1 MKGRSGGPLFCLL
14 DPHHNIGT
22 ALAVN
27 LLRKIAIILIA
38 FVVGGCPVSAVL
50 SLLRSRLLRP
60 VFIALGIALLV
71 QVLVAVALTRS
82 TVTALEADL
91 AARLGVDSQHLSAEL
106 EQASRDV
113 TSNLDGLSQ
122 NTRQRLSAGLS
133 TRLKGEQGQ
142 LRATLEKDLKD
153 SATDMAELL
162 AAVAPRAMW
171 DGDTPT
177 LSEFARRAQRNP
189 NVLFV
194 VYDDAQGEHL
204 TRYLNR
210 DNETIKALLTK
221 GEGERAMDRVLN
233 AAQKDPSVYCVEASI
248 SPNGVEI
255 GKVRMGVSTSAVETD
270 LAALD
275 KRFTALIANGEQL
288 VSESL
293 GSAAADSSGALRS
306 RLQTA
311 QAAASAMTTNTRA
324 AVQDAAATLR
334 WRIGVGLALVGLG
347 VLLALA
353 LVLGRRVVLRLQLLN
368 RALDDLAAGEG
379 DLTKRVQLNSNDEIG
394 DMASAVNRFVDKL
407 QPIVR
412 EAGDVAQQT
421 GIEIGAMSKRNA
433 GADAAAALQRDEVA
447 ASLQALARM
456 ADEAQ
461 AESQAM
467 QAALQQVV
475 DIRQAT
481 DENTRTSNQ
490 VGNLIEA
497 LAGQVET
504 GAQVIQRLAQQSEQI
519 EVVLEV
525 IHGIAEQ
532 TNLLALNAAIEAARA
547 GETGRGFAVVADE
560 VRALASKT
568 QSSTGDIQE
577 HISKLQS
584 GAKEAVATIGLAGR
598 QAEEGLA
605 VLRDS
610 ARLQKSVQASVEQVH
625 AAIGL
630 ATKAA
635 EHQARGAQAVR
646 GRVEVIHAQ
655 AEEAA
660 QAVVATTA
668 SGKTLDKLAAQ
679 LKASLGQ
686 FRA

>member
-1 MKGRSGGPLFCLL
+1 MQ
-14 DPHHNIGT
+14 
-22 ALAVN
+22 
-27 LLRKIAIILIA
+27 
-38 FVVGGCPVSAVL
+38 
-50 SLLRSRLLRP
+50 SRLLRP

-71 QVLVAVALTRS
+71 QVVVAVALTRS

-91 AARLGVDSQHLSAEL
+91 ANRLGVDSQHLSAEL
-106 EQASRDV
+106 ESASSEV
-113 TSNLDGLSQ
+113 TSSLDALSSS
-122 NTRQRLSAGLS
+122 TRQRLSVGLS
-133 TRLKGEQGQ
+133 TRLKDEQAQ
-142 LRATLEKDLKD
+142 LRATLEKDLRE

-171 DGDTPT
+171 DNDTPT

-194 VYDDAQGEHL
+194 VYDDAAGEHL
-204 TRYLNR
+204 TRYMNR
-210 DNETIKALLTK
+210 DNPLVKALLAK
-221 GEGERAMDRVLN
+221 GEGERAMDKVLN
-233 AAQKDPSVYCVEASI
+233 AAKNDPSVYYVEASI

-255 GKVRMGVSTSAVETD
+255 GKVRMGVSTATVEEN

-275 KRFTALIANGEQL
+275 KRFATLITSGEQL
-288 VSESL
+288 VSDSL
-293 GSAAADSSGALRS
+293 ASASKDSSTALRT
-306 RLQTA
+306 RLQSA
-311 QAAASAMTTNTRA
+311 QAAATAMTGNTRV
-324 AVQDAAATLR
+324 AVQEAAETLR
-334 WRIGVGLALVGLG
+334 WRIGMGLALVGLG
-347 VLLALA
+347 VLLLLA
-353 LVLGRRVVLRLQLLN
+353 VVLGRRVVSKLHLLIA
-368 RALDDLAAGEG
+368 ALNDLAAGEG
-379 DLTKRVQLNSNDEIG
+379 DLTKRVKLDSNDEIG
-394 DMASAVNRFVDKL
+394 DMSAAVNRFIDKL

-412 EAGDVAQQT
+412 EAGEVAQRT
-421 GIEIGAMSKRNA
+421 GQEIGVMSERNA
-433 GADAAAALQRDEVA
+433 GADAAAELQRDEVA
-447 ASLQALARM
+447 ASLKALEQM

-461 AESQAM
+461 SESHAM
-467 QAALQQVV
+467 QAALRQVI
-475 DIRQAT
+475 DIKQAT
-481 DENTRTSNQ
+481 DENTRTSSQ
-490 VGNLIEA
+490 VGGLIEA

-504 GAQVIQRLAQQSEQI
+504 GAQVIERLAQQSQQI

-577 HISKLQS
+577 HIVALQR
-584 GAKEAVATIGLAGR
+584 GAKEAVAAIGIAGR
-598 QAEEGLA
+598 QAKEGLE

-610 ARLQKSVQASVEQVH
+610 AKRQQTVQASVEQVH

-635 EHQARGAQAVR
+635 VHQAEGAQAVR

-655 AEEAA
+655 AERAA
-660 QAVVATTA
+660 KAVVETTA
-668 SGKTLDKLAAQ
+668 SGKVLDGLAAQ

>member
-1 MKGRSGGPLFCLL
+1 MQ
-14 DPHHNIGT
+14 
-22 ALAVN
+22 
-27 LLRKIAIILIA
+27 
-38 FVVGGCPVSAVL
+38 
-50 SLLRSRLLRP
+50 SRLLRP

-71 QVLVAVALTRS
+71 QVIVAVALTRS

-91 AARLGVDSQHLSAEL
+91 ANRLGVDSQHLSAEL
-106 EQASRDV
+106 ESASSEV
-113 TSNLDGLSQ
+113 TSSLDALSSS
-122 NTRQRLSAGLS
+122 TRERLSVGLS
-133 TRLKGEQGQ
+133 TRLKDEQAQ
-142 LRATLEKDLKD
+142 LRATLEKDLRE

-171 DGDTPT
+171 DNDTPT

-194 VYDDAQGEHL
+194 VYDDAAGEHL
-204 TRYLNR
+204 TRYMNR
-210 DNETIKALLTK
+210 DNPLVKALLAK
-221 GEGERAMDRVLN
+221 GEGERAMDKVLN
-233 AAQKDPSVYCVEASI
+233 AAKNDPSVYYVEASI

-255 GKVRMGVSTSAVETD
+255 GKVRMGVSTATVEEN

-275 KRFTALIANGEQL
+275 KRFATLITSGEQL
-288 VSESL
+288 VSDSL
-293 GSAAADSSGALRS
+293 ASASKDSSTALRT
-306 RLQTA
+306 RLQSA
-311 QAAASAMTTNTRA
+311 QAAATAMTANTRV
-324 AVQDAAATLR
+324 AVQEAAETLR
-334 WRIGVGLALVGLG
+334 WRIGMGLALVGLC
-347 VLLALA
+347 VLLLLA
-353 LVLGRRVVLRLQLLN
+353 VVLGRRVVSKLHLLIA
-368 RALDDLAAGEG
+368 ALNDLAAGEG
-379 DLTKRVQLNSNDEIG
+379 DLTKRVKLDSNDEIG
-394 DMASAVNRFVDKL
+394 DMSAAVNRFIDKL

-412 EAGDVAQQT
+412 EAGEVAQRT
-421 GIEIGAMSKRNA
+421 GQEIGVMSERNA
-433 GADAAAALQRDEVA
+433 GADAAAELQRDEVA
-447 ASLQALARM
+447 ASLKALEQM

-461 AESQAM
+461 SESHAM
-467 QAALQQVV
+467 QAALRQVI
-475 DIRQAT
+475 DIKQAT
-481 DENTRTSNQ
+481 DENTRTSSQ
-490 VGNLIEA
+490 VGGLIEA

-504 GAQVIQRLAQQSEQI
+504 GAQVIERLAQQSQQI

-577 HISKLQS
+577 HIVALQR
-584 GAKEAVATIGLAGR
+584 GAKEAVAAIGIAGR
-598 QAEEGLA
+598 QAKEGLE

-610 ARLQKSVQASVEQVH
+610 AKRQQTVQASVEQVH

-630 ATKAA
+630 ATRAA
-635 EHQARGAQAVR
+635 VHQAEGAQAVR

-655 AEEAA
+655 AERAA
-660 QAVVATTA
+660 KAVVETTA
-668 SGKTLDKLAAQ
+668 SGKVLDGLAAQ

>member
-1 MKGRSGGPLFCLL
+1 MTSSL
-14 DPHHNIGT
+14 D
-22 ALAVN
+22 
-27 LLRKIAIILIA
+27 
-38 FVVGGCPVSAVL
+38 S
-50 SLLRSRLLRP
+50 
-60 VFIALGIALLV
+60 
-71 QVLVAVALTRS
+71 
-82 TVTALEADL
+82 
-91 AARLGVDSQHLSAEL
+91 LSA
-106 EQASRDV
+106 S
-113 TSNLDGLSQ
+113 
-122 NTRQRLSAGLS
+122 TRQRLSVGLS
-133 TRLKGEQGQ
+133 TRLKEEQAQ
-142 LRATLEKDLKD
+142 LRATLEKDLRE

-171 DGDTPT
+171 DNDTPT

-194 VYDDAQGEHL
+194 VYDDAAGEHL
-204 TRYLNR
+204 TRYMNR
-210 DNETIKALLTK
+210 DNPLVKALLAK
-221 GEGERAMDRVLN
+221 GEGERAMDKILN
-233 AAQKDPSVYCVEASI
+233 AAKNDPSVYYVEASI

-255 GKVRMGVSTSAVETD
+255 GKVRMGVSTATVEEN

-275 KRFTALIANGEQL
+275 KRFATLITSGEQL
-288 VSESL
+288 VSDSL
-293 GSAAADSSGALRS
+293 ASASKDSSTALRT
-306 RLQTA
+306 RLQSAQTA
-311 QAAASAMTTNTRA
+311 GAAMTTNTRV
-324 AVQDAAATLR
+324 AVQQAAETLR
-334 WRIGVGLALVGLG
+334 WRIGMGLALVGLG
-347 VLLALA
+347 VLLLLA
-353 LVLGRRVVLRLQLLN
+353 VVLGRRVVSKLHLLIA
-368 RALDDLAAGEG
+368 ALNDLAAGEG
-379 DLTKRVQLNSNDEIG
+379 DLTKRVKLDSNDEIG
-394 DMASAVNRFVDKL
+394 DMSAAVNRFIDKL

-412 EAGDVAQQT
+412 EAGEVAQRT
-421 GIEIGAMSKRNA
+421 GQEIGVMSQRNA
-433 GADAAAALQRDEVA
+433 GADAAAELQRDEVA
-447 ASLQALARM
+447 ASLKALEQM

-461 AESQAM
+461 SESQAM
-467 QAALQQVV
+467 QAALRQVV
-475 DIRQAT
+475 DIKQAT

-490 VGNLIEA
+490 VGGLIEA

-504 GAQVIQRLAQQSEQI
+504 GAQVIERLAQQSQQI

-577 HISKLQS
+577 HIIALQR
-584 GAKEAVATIGLAGR
+584 GAKEAVAAIGIAGR
-598 QAEEGLA
+598 QAKEGLE

-610 ARLQKSVQASVEQVH
+610 AKRQQTVQASVEQVH

-635 EHQARGAQAVR
+635 VHQAEGAQAVR

-655 AEEAA
+655 AERAA
-660 QAVVATTA
+660 EAVVETTA
-668 SGKTLDKLAAQ
+668 SGKVLSGLAAQ

>member
-1 MKGRSGGPLFCLL
+1 
-14 DPHHNIGT
+14 
-22 ALAVN
+22 
-27 LLRKIAIILIA
+27 
-38 FVVGGCPVSAVL
+38 VSAFL

-91 AARLGVDSQHLSAEL
+91 ATRLGVDSQHLSSEL
-106 EQASRDV
+106 EQASQEV
-113 TSNLDGLSQ
+113 TTSLNGLSASTGQRLSDGLS
-122 NTRQRLSAGLS
+122 A
-133 TRLKGEQGQ
+133 RLKDEQKQ
-142 LRATLEKDLKD
+142 LRGVLEKNLKD

-171 DGDTPT
+171 DNDTPT

-194 VYDDAQGEHL
+194 VYDDATGEHL

-210 DNETIKALLTK
+210 ENPTIKLLLAK
-221 GEGERAMDRVLN
+221 GEGDRAMDKVLN
-233 AAQKDPSVYCVEASI
+233 AAKTDPSLYYVEASI

-255 GKVRMGVSTSAVETD
+255 GKVRMGVSTTLVED
-270 LAALD
+270 NVVALD
-275 KRFTALIANGEQL
+275 KRFATLITSSKQL
-288 VSESL
+288 VSDSL
-293 GSAAADSSGALRS
+293 SSAAADSSAALRT
-306 RLQTA
+306 RLQSA
-311 QAAASAMTTNTRA
+311 QGAASAMATNTST
-324 AVQDAAATLR
+324 AVQEAAQTLR

-347 VLLALA
+347 VLLLLA
-353 LVLGRRVVLRLQLLN
+353 VVLGRRVVNKLLLLIA
-368 RALDDLAAGEG
+368 ALNDLAAGEG
-379 DLTKRVQLNSNDEIG
+379 DLTKRVKLDSNDEIG
-394 DMASAVNRFVDKL
+394 DMAAAVNRFVDKL

-421 GIEIGAMSKRNA
+421 GVEIGAMSRRNA
-433 GADAAAALQRDEVA
+433 GADAAAELQRDEVA
-447 ASLQALARM
+447 ASLQALSQM

-467 QAALQQVV
+467 QAALKQVV

-490 VGNLIEA
+490 VGSLIEA
-497 LAGQVET
+497 LAGQVEN
-504 GAQVIQRLAQQSEQI
+504 GAQVIERLAKQSEQI

-577 HISKLQS
+577 HIAKLQS

-598 QAEEGLA
+598 QAKEGLA

-610 ARLQKSVQASVEQVH
+610 ARLQLTVQASVEQVH

-635 EHQARGAQAVR
+635 EHQAQGAQAVR

-655 AEEAA
+655 AEKAA
-660 QAVVATTA
+660 QAVVETTA
-668 SGKTLDKLAAQ
+668 SGKALDKLAAQ

>member
-1 MKGRSGGPLFCLL
+1 M
-14 DPHHNIGT
+14 
-22 ALAVN
+22 
-27 LLRKIAIILIA
+27 
-38 FVVGGCPVSAVL
+38 SAVL
-50 SLLRSRLLRP
+50 SLLQSRLLRP

-71 QVLVAVALTRS
+71 QVVVAVALTRS

-91 AARLGVDSQHLSAEL
+91 ANRLGVDSQHVSSEL
-106 EQASRDV
+106 ERASSEV
-113 TSNLDGLSQ
+113 TSSLDALSSS
-122 NTRQRLSAGLS
+122 TRQRLSTGLS
-133 TRLKGEQGQ
+133 TRLKEEQAQ
-142 LRATLEKDLKD
+142 LRATLEKDLKE

-171 DGDTPT
+171 DNDTPT

-194 VYDDAQGEHL
+194 VYDDAAGEHL
-204 TRYLNR
+204 TRYMNR
-210 DNETIKALLTK
+210 DNPLVKALLAK
-221 GEGERAMDRVLN
+221 GEGERAMDKILN
-233 AAQKDPSVYCVEASI
+233 AAKNDPSVYYVEASI

-255 GKVRMGVSTSAVETD
+255 GKVRMGVSTATVEEN

-275 KRFTALIANGEQL
+275 KRFATLITSGEQL

-293 GSAAADSSGALRS
+293 AGASKDSSAALRT
-306 RLQTA
+306 RLESA
-311 QAAASAMTTNTRA
+311 QAAATAMASNTRS
-324 AVQDAAATLR
+324 AVQDAAQTLR
-334 WRIGVGLALVGLG
+334 WNIAVGLAVIGLG
-347 VLLALA
+347 VLLLLA
-353 LVLGRRVVLRLQLLN
+353 VVLGRRVVSKLHLLIA
-368 RALDDLAAGEG
+368 ALNDLAAGEG
-379 DLTKRVQLNSNDEIG
+379 DLTRRVKLDSNDEIG
-394 DMASAVNRFVDKL
+394 DMSAAVNRFIDKL

-412 EAGDVAQQT
+412 EAGEVAQLT
-421 GIEIGAMSKRNA
+421 GVEIGAMSQRNA

-447 ASLQALARM
+447 ASLQALEQM

-467 QAALQQVV
+467 QEALRQVI
-475 DIRQAT
+475 DIKQAT

-490 VGNLIEA
+490 VGGLIEA

-504 GAQVIQRLAQQSEQI
+504 GAQVIERLARQSEQI

-577 HISKLQS
+577 HITKLQA

-598 QAEEGLA
+598 QAKEGLA

-610 ARLQKSVQASVEQVH
+610 ARLQQTVQASVEQVH

-630 ATKAA
+630 ATRAA
-635 EHQARGAQAVR
+635 EHQAQGAHAVK

-655 AEEAA
+655 AEKAA
-660 QAVVATTA
+660 QAVVETTA
-668 SGKTLDKLAAQ
+668 SGRTLDKLSVR

>member
-1 MKGRSGGPLFCLL
+1 M
-14 DPHHNIGT
+14 
-22 ALAVN
+22 
-27 LLRKIAIILIA
+27 
-38 FVVGGCPVSAVL
+38 SAVL
-50 SLLRSRLLRP
+50 SLLQSRLLRP

-71 QVLVAVALTRS
+71 QVVVAVALTRS

-91 AARLGVDSQHLSAEL
+91 ASRLGVDSQHLSSEL
-106 EQASRDV
+106 ESASSEV
-113 TSNLDGLSQ
+113 TSSLDALSAS
-122 NTRQRLSAGLS
+122 TRQRLSVGLS
-133 TRLKGEQGQ
+133 TRLKDEQAQ
-142 LRATLEKDLKD
+142 LRATLEKDLRE

-171 DGDTPT
+171 DNDTPT

-194 VYDDAQGEHL
+194 VYDDAAGEHL
-204 TRYLNR
+204 TRYMNR
-210 DNETIKALLTK
+210 DNPLVKALLAK
-221 GEGERAMDRVLN
+221 GEGERAMDKVLN
-233 AAQKDPSVYCVEASI
+233 AAKNDLSVYYVEASI

-255 GKVRMGVSTSAVETD
+255 GKVRMGVSTATVEEN

-275 KRFTALIANGEQL
+275 KRFATLITSGEQL
-288 VSESL
+288 VSDSL
-293 GSAAADSSGALRS
+293 ASASKDSSTALRT
-306 RLQTA
+306 RLQSA
-311 QAAASAMTTNTRA
+311 QAAGVAMTANTRV
-324 AVQDAAATLR
+324 AVQEAAETLR
-334 WRIGVGLALVGLG
+334 WRIGMGLALVGLG
-347 VLLALA
+347 VLLLLA
-353 LVLGRRVVLRLQLLN
+353 VVLGRRVVSKLHLLIA
-368 RALDDLAAGEG
+368 ALNDLAAGEG
-379 DLTKRVQLNSNDEIG
+379 DLTKRVKLDSNDEIG
-394 DMASAVNRFVDKL
+394 DMSAAVNRFIDKL

-412 EAGDVAQQT
+412 EAGEVAQRT
-421 GIEIGAMSKRNA
+421 GQEIGVMSERNA
-433 GADAAAALQRDEVA
+433 GADAAAELQRDEVA
-447 ASLQALARM
+447 ASLKALEQM

-461 AESQAM
+461 SESHAM
-467 QAALQQVV
+467 QAALRQVI
-475 DIRQAT
+475 DIKQAT
-481 DENTRTSNQ
+481 DENTRTSSQ
-490 VGNLIEA
+490 VGGLIEA

-504 GAQVIQRLAQQSEQI
+504 GAQVIERLAQQSQQI

-568 QSSTGDIQE
+568 QSSTGDIQA
-577 HISKLQS
+577 HIVALQR
-584 GAKEAVATIGLAGR
+584 GAKEAVAAIGIAGR
-598 QAEEGLA
+598 QAKEGLE

-610 ARLQKSVQASVEQVH
+610 AKRQQTVQASVEQVH

-635 EHQARGAQAVR
+635 VHQAEGAQAVR

-655 AEEAA
+655 AERAA
-660 QAVVATTA
+660 KAVVETTA
-668 SGKTLDKLAAQ
+668 SGKVLDGLAAQ

>member
-1 MKGRSGGPLFCLL
+1 M
-14 DPHHNIGT
+14 
-22 ALAVN
+22 
-27 LLRKIAIILIA
+27 
-38 FVVGGCPVSAVL
+38 SAVL
-50 SLLRSRLLRP
+50 SLLQSRLLRP

-71 QVLVAVALTRS
+71 QVVVAVALTLS

-91 AARLGVDSQHLSAEL
+91 ASRLGVDSQHLSAEL
-106 EQASRDV
+106 ESASSEV
-113 TSNLDGLSQ
+113 TSSLDALSSS
-122 NTRQRLSAGLS
+122 TRQRLSVGLS
-133 TRLKGEQGQ
+133 TRLKDEQAQ
-142 LRATLEKDLKD
+142 LRATLEKDLRE

-171 DGDTPT
+171 DNDTPT

-194 VYDDAQGEHL
+194 VYDDAAGEHL
-204 TRYLNR
+204 TRYMNR
-210 DNETIKALLTK
+210 DNPLVKALLAK
-221 GEGERAMDRVLN
+221 GEGERAMDKVLN
-233 AAQKDPSVYCVEASI
+233 AAKNDPSVYYVEASI

-255 GKVRMGVSTSAVETD
+255 GKVRMGVSTATVEEN

-275 KRFTALIANGEQL
+275 KRFATLITSGEQL
-288 VSESL
+288 VSDSL
-293 GSAAADSSGALRS
+293 ASASKDSSTALRT
-306 RLQTA
+306 RLQSA
-311 QAAASAMTTNTRA
+311 QAAATAMTGNTRV
-324 AVQDAAATLR
+324 AVQEAAETLR
-334 WRIGVGLALVGLG
+334 WRIGMGLALVGLG
-347 VLLALA
+347 VLLLLA
-353 LVLGRRVVLRLQLLN
+353 VVLGRRVVSKLHLLIA
-368 RALDDLAAGEG
+368 ALNDLAAGEG
-379 DLTKRVQLNSNDEIG
+379 DLTKRVKLDSNDEIG
-394 DMASAVNRFVDKL
+394 DMSAAVNRFIDKL

-412 EAGDVAQQT
+412 EAGEVAQRT
-421 GIEIGAMSKRNA
+421 GQEIGVMSERNA
-433 GADAAAALQRDEVA
+433 GADAAAELQRDEVA
-447 ASLQALARM
+447 ASLKALEQM

-461 AESQAM
+461 SESHAM
-467 QAALQQVV
+467 QAALRQVI
-475 DIRQAT
+475 DIKQAT
-481 DENTRTSNQ
+481 DENTRTSSQ
-490 VGNLIEA
+490 VGGLIEA

-504 GAQVIQRLAQQSEQI
+504 GAQVIERLAQQSQQI

-577 HISKLQS
+577 HIVALQR
-584 GAKEAVATIGLAGR
+584 GAKEAVAAIGIAGR
-598 QAEEGLA
+598 QAKEGLE

-610 ARLQKSVQASVEQVH
+610 AKRQQTVQASVEQVH

-635 EHQARGAQAVR
+635 VHQAEGAQAVR

-655 AEEAA
+655 AERAA
-660 QAVVATTA
+660 KAVVETTA
-668 SGKTLDKLAAQ
+668 SGKVLDGLAAQ

>member
-1 MKGRSGGPLFCLL
+1 M
-14 DPHHNIGT
+14 
-22 ALAVN
+22 
-27 LLRKIAIILIA
+27 
-38 FVVGGCPVSAVL
+38 SAVL
-50 SLLRSRLLRP
+50 SLLQSRLLRP

-71 QVLVAVALTRS
+71 QVVVAVALTRS

-91 AARLGVDSQHLSAEL
+91 ANRLGVDSQHVSSEL
-106 EQASRDV
+106 ERASSEV
-113 TSNLDGLSQ
+113 TSSLDALSSS
-122 NTRQRLSAGLS
+122 TRQRLSTGLS
-133 TRLKGEQGQ
+133 TRLKEEQAQ
-142 LRATLEKDLKD
+142 LRATLEKDLKE

-171 DGDTPT
+171 DNDTPT

-194 VYDDAQGEHL
+194 VYDDAAGEHL
-204 TRYLNR
+204 TRYMNR
-210 DNETIKALLTK
+210 DNPLVKALLAK
-221 GEGERAMDRVLN
+221 GEGERAMDKILN
-233 AAQKDPSVYCVEASI
+233 AAKNDPSVYYVEASI

-255 GKVRMGVSTSAVETD
+255 GKVRMGVSTATVEEN

-275 KRFTALIANGEQL
+275 KRFATLITSGEQL

-293 GSAAADSSGALRS
+293 AGASKDSSAALRT
-306 RLQTA
+306 RLESAQTA
-311 QAAASAMTTNTRA
+311 ATAMASNTRS
-324 AVQDAAATLR
+324 AVQGAAQTLR
-334 WRIGVGLALVGLG
+334 WNIAVGLAVIGLG
-347 VLLALA
+347 VLLLLA
-353 LVLGRRVVLRLQLLN
+353 VVLGRRVVSKLHLLIA
-368 RALDDLAAGEG
+368 ALNDLAAGEG
-379 DLTKRVQLNSNDEIG
+379 DLTRRVKLDSNDEIG
-394 DMASAVNRFVDKL
+394 DMSAAVNRFIDKL

-412 EAGDVAQQT
+412 EAGEVAQLT
-421 GIEIGAMSKRNA
+421 GVEIGAMSQRNA

-447 ASLQALARM
+447 ASLRALEQM

-467 QAALQQVV
+467 QEALRQVI
-475 DIRQAT
+475 DIKQAT

-490 VGNLIEA
+490 VGGLIEA

-504 GAQVIQRLAQQSEQI
+504 GAQVIERLARQSEQI

-577 HISKLQS
+577 HITKLQA

-598 QAEEGLA
+598 QAKEGLA

-610 ARLQKSVQASVEQVH
+610 ARLQQTVQTSVEQVH

-630 ATKAA
+630 ATRAA
-635 EHQARGAQAVR
+635 EHQAQGAHAVK

-655 AEEAA
+655 AEKAA
-660 QAVVATTA
+660 QAVVETTA
-668 SGKTLDKLAAQ
+668 SGRTLDKLSVR

>member
-1 MKGRSGGPLFCLL
+1 M
-14 DPHHNIGT
+14 
-22 ALAVN
+22 
-27 LLRKIAIILIA
+27 
-38 FVVGGCPVSAVL
+38 SAVL
-50 SLLRSRLLRP
+50 SLLQSRLLRP

-71 QVLVAVALTRS
+71 QVVVAVALTRS

-91 AARLGVDSQHLSAEL
+91 ASRLGVDSQHLSSEL
-106 EQASRDV
+106 ESASSEV
-113 TSNLDGLSQ
+113 TSSLDALSAS
-122 NTRQRLSAGLS
+122 TRQRLSVGLS
-133 TRLKGEQGQ
+133 TRLKDEQAQ
-142 LRATLEKDLKD
+142 LRATLEKDLRE

-171 DGDTPT
+171 DNDTPT

-194 VYDDAQGEHL
+194 VYDDAAGEHL
-204 TRYLNR
+204 TRYMNR
-210 DNETIKALLTK
+210 DNPLVKALLAK
-221 GEGERAMDRVLN
+221 GEGERAMDKVLN
-233 AAQKDPSVYCVEASI
+233 AAKNDPSVYYVEASI

-255 GKVRMGVSTSAVETD
+255 GKVRMGVSTATVEEN

-275 KRFTALIANGEQL
+275 KRFATLITSGEQL
-288 VSESL
+288 VSDSL
-293 GSAAADSSGALRS
+293 ASASKDSSTALRT
-306 RLQTA
+306 RLQSA
-311 QAAASAMTTNTRA
+311 QAAGVAMTANTRV
-324 AVQDAAATLR
+324 AVQEAAETLR
-334 WRIGVGLALVGLG
+334 WRIGMGLALVGLC
-347 VLLALA
+347 VLLLLA
-353 LVLGRRVVLRLQLLN
+353 VVLGRRVVSKLHLLIA
-368 RALDDLAAGEG
+368 ALNDLAAGEG
-379 DLTKRVQLNSNDEIG
+379 DLTKRVKLDSNDEIG
-394 DMASAVNRFVDKL
+394 DMSAAVNCFIDKL

-412 EAGDVAQQT
+412 EAGEVAQRT
-421 GIEIGAMSKRNA
+421 GQEIGVMSERNA
-433 GADAAAALQRDEVA
+433 GADAAAELQRDEVA
-447 ASLQALARM
+447 ASLKALEQM

-461 AESQAM
+461 SESHAM
-467 QAALQQVV
+467 QAALRQVI
-475 DIRQAT
+475 DIKQAT
-481 DENTRTSNQ
+481 DENTRTSSQ
-490 VGNLIEA
+490 VGGLIEA

-504 GAQVIQRLAQQSEQI
+504 GAQVIERLAQQSQQI

-568 QSSTGDIQE
+568 QSSTGDIQA
-577 HISKLQS
+577 HIVALQR
-584 GAKEAVATIGLAGR
+584 GAKEAVAAIGIAGR
-598 QAEEGLA
+598 QAKEGLE

-610 ARLQKSVQASVEQVH
+610 AKRQQTVQASVEQVH

-635 EHQARGAQAVR
+635 VHQAEGAQAVR

-655 AEEAA
+655 AERAA
-660 QAVVATTA
+660 KAVVETTA
-668 SGKTLDKLAAQ
+668 SGKVLDGLAAQ